1 MALYAFC
8 LLLFALHLPFHSY
21 AQGRGTIPLGST
33 LTATNGTYPW
43 HSLSGDFAFGFQQLQ
58 PTNHFLLCIWYAKII
73 EPTIVWH
80 ANTTSPVPPGSTL
93 QLSAQL
99 GLDLR
104 SPQGERLWITNGI
117 VDKVLYAY
125 LSDEGNFVLASSNST
140 MLWDSFGDPT
150 DTLLPTQILEIGS
163 MLISRAS
170 GGNFSQGRFYLRM
183 LDDGNL
189 VLSTKSVPANTDYD
203 DDYFTSL
210 TSDPA
215 NESNSGFRVIFDDKG
230 SLYVLK
236 RNNETAQL
244 SPPSIPS
251 ASENYLRVTLDFD
264 GVLTLYR
271 YPRNSSGSQTWTSLW
286 SVPDN
291 ICIEIDGFL
300 GTGACGL
307 NSVCSLDAYKRPSCQ
322 CPQGYSL
329 LDPSDKYGSCK
340 PNFVQTCE
348 GSPENLYSFVELP
361 DVDWPKSDFEAISP
375 STKED
380 CQKACLNDCFC
391 GCAIYRN
398 ITCWKKKLPL
408 SNGRVDTSLG
418 TTVYLKVSKGDNNI
432 PPPNPNASNNEIPER
447 QKHQISLI
455 ALLASSL
462 SANFLFI
469 IVGFLGFFFVY
480 RKKMKTFLSNN
491 HSGESNLLS
500 FSYKELEEA
509 TEGFNQELGR
519 GSFGI
524 VYKGSVQMDSKAI
537 IVAVKKLDSVVHDA
551 DKEFQTEVAAIGLT
565 HHKNLVRLLGFCNE
579 GKHRLLVYE
588 FMCNGNLAEF
598 LFNDLKP
605 SWSQRIKIA
614 LGVARG
620 LAYLHEECPTQII
633 HCDIKPQN
641 ILLDDCYSARISDFG
656 LAKLLKMNQS
666 RTNTNIRGTKG
677 YVAPEWFRNSQVTVK
692 VDVYSF
698 GVLLM
703 ELVSCRR
710 SLEEPE
716 KCGAEKA
723 VLTEWVTDCFEDR
736 RLDLLVGNDAEA
748 LNDMKVVERF
758 VMVAIWC
765 IQEETGLR
773 PTMRSVT
780 QMLEG
785 VAQVHKPP
793 YPYK

>member
-1 MALYAFC
+1 MAFYAFC

-21 AQGRGTIPLGST
+21 AQARGGIALGST
-33 LTATNGTYPW
+33 LTATNGTNPW
-43 HSLSGDFAFGFQQLQ
+43 LSISGDFAFGFQQLQ
-58 PTNHFLLCIWYAKII
+58 GTNHFLLCIWTGPAKIT

-93 QLSAQL
+93 QLTAQL

-117 VDKVLYAY
+117 VDEVSYAY
-125 LSDEGNFVLASSNST
+125 LSDEGNFVLVSGNST
-140 MLWDSFGDPT
+140 MLWDSFGGPT
-150 DTLLPTQILEIGS
+150 DTLLPTQIMEIGS
-163 MLISRAS
+163 MLISRRS
-170 GGNFSQGRFYLRM
+170 HGNFSQGRFYLRM

-189 VLSTKSVPANTDYD
+189 VLSTKSVTANTFYD
-203 DDYFTSL
+203 DDYFNSL

-215 NESNSGFRVIFDDKG
+215 NQSNSGFQVVFDDEG

-236 RNNETAQL
+236 RNNETAVL
-244 SPPSIPS
+244 SPPSS
-251 ASENYLRVTLDFD
+251 SLVSENYLRVTLDFD
-264 GVLTLYR
+264 GVLTLYS
-271 YPRNSSGSQTWTSLW
+271 YPRNSSGSQTWTPLW

-307 NSVCSLDAYKRPSCQ
+307 NS
-322 CPQGYSL
+322 
-329 LDPSDKYGSCK
+329 
-340 PNFVQTCE
+340 TCE
-348 GSPENLYSFVELP
+348 GSSPEDLYSFVELP

-418 TTVYLKVSKGDNNI
+418 TTVYLKVSKSDI
-432 PPPNPNASNNEIPER
+432 PPPNPSASNNEIPER

-455 ALLASSL
+455 ALLASSV

-469 IVGFLGFFFVY
+469 TVGFLGFFFAY
-480 RKKMKTFLSNN
+480 RKKMKAFLSNKQ
-491 HSGESNLLS
+491 SVASNLLS

-509 TEGFNQELGR
+509 TEGFKQELGR

-524 VYKGSVQMDSKAI
+524 VYKGSIQMDSETI
-537 IVAVKKLDSVVHDA
+537 IAVKKLDSVVHDA
-551 DKEFQTEVAAIGLT
+551 DKEFQTEVTAIGLT
-565 HHKNLVRLLGFCNE
+565 HHKNLVHLLGFCNE

-588 FMCNGNLAEF
+588 FMPNGSLAEF
-598 LFNDLKP
+598 LFCDLKP

-641 ILLDDCYSARISDFG
+641 ILLDNCYTARISDFG

-666 RTNTNIRGTKG
+666 RTHTNIRGTKG
-677 YVAPEWFRNSQVTVK
+677 YVAPEWFRNSQVTAK

-703 ELVSCRR
+703 ELVSCGR
-710 SLEEPE
+710 SLEDPE
-716 KCGAEKA
+716 KCGSEKA
-723 VLTEWVTDCFEDR
+723 VLTYWVTDCFQDR

-748 LNDMKVVERF
+748 SNDMKAVERF
-758 VMVAIWC
+758 IMVAMLC
-765 IQEETGLR
+765 IQEETALR

-785 VAQVHKPP
+785 VVEVHKPP
-793 YPYK
+793 CPIHS

>member
-1 MALYAFC
+1 MAFYVFC

-21 AQGRGTIPLGST
+21 AQARGGIALGST
-33 LTATNGTYPW
+33 LTATNGTNPW
-43 HSLSGDFAFGFQQLQ
+43 LSISGDFAFGFQQLQ
-58 PTNHFLLCIWYAKII
+58 GTNHFLLCIWYAKIT

-93 QLSAQL
+93 QLTAQL

-117 VDKVLYAY
+117 VDEVSYAY
-125 LSDEGNFVLASSNST
+125 LSDEGNFVLVSGNST
-140 MLWDSFGDPT
+140 MLWDSFGGPT
-150 DTLLPTQILEIGS
+150 DTLLPTQIMEIGS
-163 MLISRAS
+163 MLISRRS
-170 GGNFSQGRFYLRM
+170 HGNFSQGRFYLRM

-189 VLSTKSVPANTDYD
+189 VLSTKSVTANTFYD
-203 DDYFTSL
+203 DDYFNSL

-215 NESNSGFRVIFDDKG
+215 NQSNSGFQVVFDDEG

-236 RNNETAQL
+236 RNNETAVL
-244 SPPSIPS
+244 SPPSS
-251 ASENYLRVTLDFD
+251 SLASENYLRVTLDFD

-271 YPRNSSGSQTWTSLW
+271 YPRNSSGSQTWTALW

-307 NSVCSLDAYKRPSCQ
+307 NSVCSLDANKRPSCE

-348 GSPENLYSFVELP
+348 GSSPEDLYSFVELP

-418 TTVYLKVSKGDNNI
+418 TTVYLKVSKSDI

-455 ALLASSL
+455 ALLASSV

-469 IVGFLGFFFVY
+469 TVGFLGFFFVY
-480 RKKMKTFLSNN
+480 RKKMKAFRSNKQ
-491 HSGESNLLS
+491 SVASNLLS

-509 TEGFNQELGR
+509 TEGFKQEL
-519 GSFGI
+519 
-524 VYKGSVQMDSKAI
+524 
-537 IVAVKKLDSVVHDA
+537 
-551 DKEFQTEVAAIGLT
+551 
-565 HHKNLVRLLGFCNE
+565 
-579 GKHRLLVYE
+579 
-588 FMCNGNLAEF
+588 
-598 LFNDLKP
+598 
-605 SWSQRIKIA
+605 
-614 LGVARG
+614 
-620 LAYLHEECPTQII
+620 
-633 HCDIKPQN
+633 
-641 ILLDDCYSARISDFG
+641 
-656 LAKLLKMNQS
+656 
-666 RTNTNIRGTKG
+666 
-677 YVAPEWFRNSQVTVK
+677 
-692 VDVYSF
+692 
-698 GVLLM
+698 
-703 ELVSCRR
+703 
-710 SLEEPE
+710 
-716 KCGAEKA
+716 
-723 VLTEWVTDCFEDR
+723 DCFQDR

-748 LNDMKVVERF
+748 SNDMKAVERF
-758 VMVAIWC
+758 IMVAMLC
-765 IQEETGLR
+765 TQEETALR

-785 VAQVHKPP
+785 VVEVHKPP
-793 YPYK
+793 CPIHS